1 MKKSIIK
8 FAIVFIMSFYFFNK
22 GMNSIFE
29 HYTITITNIAMVVLS
44 LAAVTIFVLFE
55 VLPQIDDSVK
65 TKKTE

>member
-29 HYTITITNIAMVVLS
+29 TYTITITNIAMVVLP
-44 LAAVTIFVLFE
+44 LTAVTIFVLLE
-55 VLPQIDDSVK
+55 VLQQIDDSS
-65 TKKTE
+65 KTEKSE